1 MMIYL
6 IFMRLLL
13 DIICSKYEK
22 HFFGVSS
29 SGVEI
34 QSKMDQRTVI
44 DPSL

>member
-13 DIICSKYEK
+13 DIICSKFEK
-22 HFFGVSS
+22 HLGVSS